1 VESTTVD
8 EPVGETVTDP
18 EAHTELLTVVDP
30 EEETFAEVEALE
42 VAKADRVVDG
52 DFAPEKDLSVLKLA
66 LLDNEGPVDAVRFTV
81 EELEKALL
89 GDADADG
96 EVMATARIR

>member
-8 EPVGETVTDP
+8 EPVSETVTDP
-18 EAHTELLTVVDP
+18 EAHAELLTVVDP
-30 EEETFAEVEALE
+30 EEETIAEVEALE
-42 VAKADRVVDG
+42 VVKADRVVDG
-52 DFAPEKDLSVLKLA
+52 DFAPEKDLSVLRLA

-96 EVMATARIR
+96 EVIATARIR